1 MPTSIAPKERLLA
14 LDRLRGLV
22 MVLMVIDHVR
32 VFAGVPAGGNTA
44 GVFFTRWIT
53 HFCAPAFFFAA
64 GAGAWFYA
72 RKHGGAARFLATRGA
87 WLVLLEFTLLR
98 FFWTFN
104 GDVTHVMAGVIW
116 ALGACM
122 LLCALLVKLPRALV
136 VGLGLLLVFG
146 HDLLDVRAIGRGLE
160 EGWLATS
167 WKFAY
172 VGFFAAPVALGEG
185 GSVTVLYSLVPWLG
199 VMLLGYACGAVLA
212 LERARRDRWCLL
224 LGLGATALFLVL
236 RGFDLYGDP
245 RPWHAPLPPG
255 ASAPASLFAFLGTS
269 KYPASLQFLLMTLGP
284 SLALLPVLE
293 RLGGV
298 GGRVLT
304 VFGRVPFFFY
314 LLHLPLVHGLALVV
328 SRLRE
333 GRVNPWLFENHPM
346 NAPPVPEGYA
356 WSLALLYL
364 VWAIACVVL
373 WSACR
378 WFAGV
383 KERRRDPWLS
393 YL

>member
-1 MPTSIAPKERLLA
+1 MEIPAAQKERLLA

-22 MVLMVIDHVR
+22 MALMVIDHVR
-32 VFAGVPAGGNTA
+32 VFAGVPAGGATA
-44 GVFFTRWIT
+44 GVFFTRWVT
-53 HFCAPAFFFAA
+53 HFCAPVFFFAA
-64 GAGAWFYA
+64 GAGVWFYA
-72 RKHGGAARFLATRGA
+72 RRHGGAARFLATRGL
-87 WLVLLEFTLLR
+87 WLILLEFTLLR
-98 FFWTFN
+98 FLWTFN
-104 GDVTHVMAGVIW
+104 GDVAHVMAGVIW

-122 LLCALLVKLPRALV
+122 LLCAVLVRLPRAWTV
-136 VGLGLLLVFG
+136 ALGLVLVFG
-146 HDLLDVRAIGRGLE
+146 HDLLDVGAIAGKLDG
-160 EGWLATS
+160 GALAAL

-172 VGFFAAPVALGEG
+172 VGFFAGPVALGDG

-199 VMLLGYACGAVLA
+199 VMLLGHAFGAVLA
-212 LERARRDRWCLL
+212 LERARRERWCLVV
-224 LGLGATALFLVL
+224 GLAATVLFLVL
-236 RGFDLYGDP
+236 RGFGLYGDP
-245 RPWHAPLPPG
+245 SPWHAPPPPG
-255 ASAPASLFAFLGTS
+255 VSVPPLFAFLGTS

-284 SLALLPVLE
+284 SLALVPLLE
-293 RLGGV
+293 RVGGAA
-298 GGRVLT
+298 GRVLT

-346 NAPPVPEGYA
+346 GASPVPEGYA
-356 WSLALLYL
+356 WSLPQLYL
-364 VWAIACVVL
+364 VWAVACIVL
-373 WSACR
+373 WFACR